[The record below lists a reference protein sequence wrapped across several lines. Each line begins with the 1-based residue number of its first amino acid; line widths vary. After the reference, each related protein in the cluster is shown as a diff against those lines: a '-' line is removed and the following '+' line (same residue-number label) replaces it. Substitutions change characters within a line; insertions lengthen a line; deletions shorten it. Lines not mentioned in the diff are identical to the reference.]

1 MHPVSPADALYSA
14 SPYLGLYAKSVVL
27 CGHEAPAGGDIYIYR
42 AAGGTTPRAPTIA
55 LAVDKPVR
63 AVTIL
68 SRICFLKCAK
78 GGNSYEYN
86 ARIGYGNISIKSKN
100 DETFSGW

>member
-27 CGHEAPAGGDIYIYR
+27 CVHEAPAGGDIYIYR
-42 AAGGTTPRAPTIA
+42 AAGGTTPRAPTFA

-63 AVTIL
+63 AVTTL
-68 SRICFLKCAK
+68 PRICFLKCAK
-78 GGNSYEYN
+78 GGNSYELYE
-86 ARIGYGNISIKSKN
+86 RT
-100 DETFSGW
+100 DF